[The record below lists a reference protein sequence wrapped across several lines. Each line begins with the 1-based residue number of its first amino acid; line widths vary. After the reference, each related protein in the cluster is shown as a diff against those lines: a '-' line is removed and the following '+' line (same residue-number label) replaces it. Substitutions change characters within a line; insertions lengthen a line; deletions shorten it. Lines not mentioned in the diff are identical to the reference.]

1 MKRIGFITRNRVL
14 AQSLSAF
21 IKNNPDLPFE
31 AVILQNIS
39 QTVLDAEV
47 MKIDIAVVEM
57 TAGSA
62 KETEAIS
69 SLCQALRNAVP
80 HCRILILAPP
90 DNPAGRDAAISA
102 TRLDCADD
110 YIFFDSTIDY
120 LFTKLLSL

>member
-21 IKNNPDLPFE
+21 IKNNPELPFE

-39 QTVLDAEV
+39 QAVLDAEV

-57 TAGSA
+57 AAGTA
-62 KETEAIS
+62 KEAAAIS
-69 SLCQALRNAVP
+69 SLCEALRNAVP
-80 HCRILILAPP
+80 NCRILILTPP
-90 DNPAGRDAAISA
+90 DNQAGRDAAISA
-102 TRLDCADD
+102 TRLGCADD